1 MSQSSISNLR
11 ILKNKKTKYLGFLRF
26 YRHNETKNCKG
37 SKQIG
42 TPATSTWFAGRS
54 LFSSV
59 PNQPARSP
67 ELRVESF
74 PKRMRTN
81 TSKEK
86 GSGCFAF
93 EAPLFQNSITTCHNH
108 LDIYWIIDWDCL
120 TNCLSRNQ
128 PSLQILNKNTSIPSH
143 QKKRFFESLVSDNG
157 LIRYFGGL
165 VTNKIPF
172 AKLTNPR
179 WTNLGSRFLPAPHLC
194 PSCKLS

>member
-86 GSGCFAF
+86 GSGWFAF
-93 EAPLFQNSITTCHNH
+93 EPPLFQNSITTCHNH
-108 LDIYWIIDWDCL
+108 LDMYWIIDWDCL
-120 TNCLSRNQ
+120 TNLFIKKSTISSNPQQEYVHPISPKKTFLWESRLRQWVDTLFWGASNQ
-128 PSLQILNKNTSIPSH
+128 Q
-143 QKKRFFESLVSDNG
+143 
-157 LIRYFGGL
+157 
-165 VTNKIPF
+165 
-172 AKLTNPR
+172 NPVR
-179 WTNLGSRFLPAPHLC
+179 
-194 PSCKLS
+194 